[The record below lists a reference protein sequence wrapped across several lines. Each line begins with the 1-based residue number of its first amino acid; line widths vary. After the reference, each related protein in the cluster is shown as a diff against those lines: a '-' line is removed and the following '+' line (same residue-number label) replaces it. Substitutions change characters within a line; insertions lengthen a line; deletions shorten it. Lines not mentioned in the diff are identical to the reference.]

1 MKKSLIMGLV
11 AILVACVGAAIA
23 IVSFIQKS
31 KCHCDDCCC
40 DDDLELYD
48 GYDDSLGESEISEK
62 SDFEEKDD
70 ILESEKK

>member
-1 MKKSLIMGLV
+1 MGLV

-23 IVSFIQKS
+23 IVSFIKKG

-48 GYDDSLGESEISEK
+48 DYDDSLVESEISEK
-62 SDFEEKDD
+62 SDLEEKNENF
-70 ILESEKK
+70 ESEKK